1 MADFATLP
9 GGLLFGS
16 NGADLIDADIDIPG
30 SFDNLIASFGGSDT
44 IRAGAGDD
52 LVFAGKGKDV
62 VLGGSGDD
70 IVFGDDGDD
79 LLNGEAGND
88 VLDGGKGDDLLSG
101 GDGDDRVLGGSGK
114 DTVVGGSGDDWVSGG
129 RGDDVLGGG
138 AGRDT
143 LSGGANDD
151 TLSGGADSDTF
162 YFESGFGRD
171 VVLDFRPGDD
181 VIAIKANI
189 NGTGITSTSQLAGR
203 IESDDTGAVIN
214 LGSGDQIKLVG
225 VSSEDLIDNLSSY
238 FRIV

>member
-30 SFDNLIASFGGSDT
+30 SFDNLIASFGGSDS

-52 LVFAGKGKDV
+52 LVFAGKGKDF

-79 LLNGEAGND
+79 LLNGESGAD

-101 GDGDDRVLGGSGK
+101 GDGNDRLLGGAGK
-114 DTVVGGSGDDWVSGG
+114 DTVVGGSGDDWASGG

-143 LSGGANDD
+143 LSGGAGND
-151 TLSGGADSDTF
+151 TLAGGADADTF

-189 NGTGITSTSQLAGR
+189 NGTGITNTAQLASR